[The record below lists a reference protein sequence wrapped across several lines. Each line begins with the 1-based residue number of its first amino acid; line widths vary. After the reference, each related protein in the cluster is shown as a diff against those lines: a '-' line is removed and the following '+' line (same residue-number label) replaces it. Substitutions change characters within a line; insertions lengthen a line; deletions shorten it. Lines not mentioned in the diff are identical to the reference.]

1 MAKKNDENATNESI
15 DAAAASGADF
25 AGSALDSASAAN
37 ASDETANASV
47 ADFNLDN
54 DVKIAP
60 VAVDGNYFGAI
71 SGGKVDLKS
80 AQVQIEITLSE
91 NGGVLSDGETPVD
104 GYRFTHRLFLPK
116 PEDKNNMTAS
126 GRETKW
132 QWKVNNMAK
141 FFANIGVNLPTLS
154 AIDQACKDGDL
165 VGIDVKV
172 ELTTEEYNGELKNN
186 LRSVALR

>member
-1 MAKKNDENATNESI
+1 MAKKNETENM
-15 DAAAASGADF
+15 DAAAASGAEF
-25 AGSALDSASAAN
+25 AGAALDNAN
-37 ASDETANASV
+37 ASADESAASNV
-47 ADFNLDN
+47 ADFNLNN
-54 DVKIAP
+54 DVKVAP

-80 AQVQIEITLSE
+80 AQVQIEITLNE

-116 PEDKNNMTAS
+116 PEDKNLMTAS
-126 GRETKW
+126 GRESKW

-141 FFANIGVNLPTLS
+141 FFANIGVSLPTLS

-165 VGIDVKV
+165 VGTDVKV

-186 LRSVALR
+186 MRSIALR